1 MGLKF
6 SSAIRVRTV
15 NAKIVILVALVCQ
28 AYAAPNTGFSFG
40 GLLGGNRPSLNVD
53 AQAQQ
58 GSGLFG
64 SFLRPQGG
72 FQLPSLQ
79 GGLQLPFNPNDIA
92 AQIQNGAQGFVGQ
105 FQDLAGKMQAQGQ
118 AALGNLQD
126 YAAQLQAQGQGAL
139 GNMQDY
145 VAQLQAQGQGL
156 GQNFQEIVGKLQGQG
171 QNMIENFQNV
181 VGNMQGQGA
190 AYLEKLQSQAAEYT
204 QNVQ

>member
-53 AQAQQ
+53 AQAGQQ

-156 GQNFQEIVGKLQGQG
+156 
-171 QNMIENFQNV
+171 IENFQNV

-204 QNVQ
+204 QNVQQT

>member
-6 SSAIRVRTV
+6 SSAIRVRTM

-126 YAAQLQAQGQGAL
+126 YAAQLQAQGQG
-139 GNMQDY
+139 
-145 VAQLQAQGQGL
+145 L

-204 QNVQ
+204 QNVQQT